1 MSSIDQPDIDMRFH
15 TQKGGCSE
23 MEPDGYYFFSEKQ
36 KKIREMVDPSPT
48 FFARIG
54 GKVVECTERSSSPKP
69 SGPFDDYKS
78 HGRGVYIGEK
88 PE

>member
-1 MSSIDQPDIDMRFH
+1 MRFH
-15 TQKGGCSE
+15 AWNGGSFD

-36 KKIREMVDPSPT
+36 KKIREMVDSSPT

-78 HGRGVYIGEK
+78 YGRGIYIGEK

>member
-1 MSSIDQPDIDMRFH
+1 MNGQGIPEIIETTMN
-15 TQKGGCSE
+15 
-23 MEPDGYYFFSEKQ
+23 
-36 KKIREMVDPSPT
+36 KIREMVDSSPT

-78 HGRGVYIGEK
+78 YGRGIYIGEK